1 VQRCKTNKGEF
12 KLFRKQTGGGS
23 NNNDVSDGEDYIADH
38 RGGAGAVQNSMNSP
52 LTLKNI
58 LNKFT
63 MFSSPSPILRW
74 DGTKKFNETKDFLY
88 NNIGKIVIN
97 FDKNETGDELVNLFI
112 GDKFNGDVK
121 ILRQKIINRLFPDQS
136 YIRIRYYICKDNSN
150 VVFYDVENLRLL
162 SEYLNKNGI
171 IKTVDDL
178 LELTCTWID
187 DYSSEDYAL
196 IKILFGSTNICG
208 WQSVNKDN
216 LYNILSME
224 NNMQKAYIE
233 FIYASIEKIY
243 ITDDARKKSIHIIL
257 KNIFKILED
266 EYKKFMQKYNTL
278 QGLSDKIKSF
288 TSSNSTS

>member
-136 YIRIRYYICKDNSN
+136 YIRIRYYICKDNS
-150 VVFYDVENLRLL
+150 
-162 SEYLNKNGI
+162 
-171 IKTVDDL
+171 
-178 LELTCTWID
+178 
-187 DYSSEDYAL
+187 
-196 IKILFGSTNICG
+196 
-208 WQSVNKDN
+208 
-216 LYNILSME
+216 
-224 NNMQKAYIE
+224 
-233 FIYASIEKIY
+233 
-243 ITDDARKKSIHIIL
+243 
-257 KNIFKILED
+257 
-266 EYKKFMQKYNTL
+266 
-278 QGLSDKIKSF
+278 
-288 TSSNSTS
+288 